1 MLGWMQATMAHY
13 YDIFEQFPRVP
24 FVQMHLNIF
33 VSLDRPIGT
42 WFYTK
47 NLILEKPMQLFF
59 EKNLSYNSNGLSK
72 GLYMDWSFGWDI
84 KEDKIL

>member
-47 NLILEKPMQLFF
+47 NLILEKPM
-59 EKNLSYNSNGLSK
+59 
-72 GLYMDWSFGWDI
+72 
-84 KEDKIL
+84 